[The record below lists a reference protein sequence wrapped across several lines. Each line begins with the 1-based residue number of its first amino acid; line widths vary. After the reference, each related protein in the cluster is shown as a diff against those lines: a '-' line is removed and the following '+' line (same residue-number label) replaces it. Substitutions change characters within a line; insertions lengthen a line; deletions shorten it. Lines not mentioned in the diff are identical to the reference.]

1 MEPLTYEALEHNPD
15 LLRTLLQDARR
26 ERAEAVHRLI
36 SGAFRALFARPRR
49 RPTRPALQPSPCG

>member
-1 MEPLTYEALEHNPD
+1 MEPLTHEALEHNPD
-15 LLRTLLQDARR
+15 LLRRLLQDARR

-49 RPTRPALQPSPCG
+49 RAVRPTLQTSACG